1 MTRASTKLYKRKKYY
16 KKGPNITIL
25 QKKCFYKNITGELLS
40 VADGIINDAA
50 KTIAN
55 ARKVTKVT
63 LGSASCVKITK
74 ITSIRISPGLFITVG
89 YSCRNQ
95 EIFYNDTV
103 ALSPVFIYH

>member
-1 MTRASTKLYKRKKYY
+1 VLQQSFIKERNTTKKAQTLPFYK
-16 KKGPNITIL
+16 
-25 QKKCFYKNITGELLS
+25 KKCFYKNITGELLS